1 MKYFLRTTFILLF
14 LCCSQFGLLAQDKIH
29 WSFGVSDGYVF
40 AKAEL
45 SDGWYI
51 YSMDLDENI
60 GPVPTEVVF
69 EHGENYQL
77 LGDIIATQPIEKKDK
92 AFGVVIPIHLEEV
105 IFKQAI
111 QLDGANVINGS
122 ILYMMCNEEG
132 CLPPEYF
139 TFNIEIE
146 E

>member
-1 MKYFLRTTFILLF
+1 MKHFFRTTFILLF
-14 LCCSQFGLLAQDKIH
+14 LCSSQLGLFAQDKIH
-29 WSFGVSDGYVF
+29 WSFGVSEGFVY
-40 AKAEL
+40 AKAKLDE
-45 SDGWYI
+45 GWYI

-69 EHGENYQL
+69 EPGDNYQL
-77 LGDIIATQPIEKKDK
+77 HGNVTESPTIEKEDK
-92 AFGVVIPIHLEEV
+92 AFGVVIPIHLAQV
-105 IFKQAI
+105 TFKQAI
-111 QLDGANVINGS
+111 EYNGLPTIS
-122 ILYMMCNEEG
+122 GNILYMMCDEHG

>member
-1 MKYFLRTTFILLF
+1 MKFLLSATFVFISFWNALF
-14 LCCSQFGLLAQDKIH
+14 LICAQDNIN
-29 WSFGVSDGYVF
+29 WSFGVSEGYVF

-45 SDGWYI
+45 ADGWYI

-69 EHGENYQL
+69 EPGENHQL
-77 LGDIIATQPIEKKDK
+77 LGDIIATPPNEKEDK